1 MEFLPHDYQRY
12 AIDFIEQHPISALFL
27 DMGLGKTIIT
37 LTALVDLLFDSF
49 EAHRILVIAPLRV
62 AHSTWP
68 AEIGKWDHLQELQYS
83 VIRGT
88 PKQRLEAM
96 RKQADIY
103 IINREMVPWLCQQ
116 RFDFDTVVIDELSSF
131 KSHKAMRYKALMRK
145 RPFIKRMIGLTGTPS
160 SNGLQDL
167 WAEFRLLD
175 QGVRL
180 GRFIGAFRE
189 AYLQPDRRNGMVIYS
204 YKPQPGA
211 EEAIYRK
218 ISDITISM
226 KAMDHLKMPKLVMI
240 NQEVEMDDA
249 EMTRYKQL
257 KKTLV
262 LEIGQT
268 EITAINAASLSGKLC
283 QMASG
288 AIYTEEKSWIG
299 IHDRK
304 LDALEDLIESAGGS
318 PVLIA
323 YWFKHDLERIK
334 QRFAVREIRT
344 EADIR
349 DWNEGKIT
357 VAAIHPAAAGHG
369 LNLQDGGSML
379 VWFSL
384 TWSLEL
390 YQQTNCRLYRQG
402 QKETVRIFHLVCKGT
417 IDEDILAALEKK
429 DASQSRLI
437 EAVKADLR
445 R

>member
-1 MEFLPHDYQRY
+1 
-12 AIDFIEQHPISALFL
+12 
-27 DMGLGKTIIT
+27 
-37 LTALVDLLFDSF
+37 
-49 EAHRILVIAPLRV
+49 
-62 AHSTWP
+62 
-68 AEIGKWDHLQELQYS
+68 
-83 VIRGT
+83 
-88 PKQRLEAM
+88 
-96 RKQADIY
+96 
-103 IINREMVPWLCQQ
+103 
-116 RFDFDTVVIDELSSF
+116 
-131 KSHKAMRYKALMRK
+131 
-145 RPFIKRMIGLTGTPS
+145 
-160 SNGLQDL
+160 
-167 WAEFRLLD
+167 
-175 QGVRL
+175 
-180 GRFIGAFRE
+180 
-189 AYLQPDRRNGMVIYS
+189 
-204 YKPQPGA
+204 
-211 EEAIYRK
+211 
-218 ISDITISM
+218 
-226 KAMDHLKMPKLVMI
+226 MI
-240 NQEVEMDDA
+240 NQEVEIDEA
-249 EMTRYKQL
+249 EKTRYKQL

-390 YQQTNCRLYRQG
+390 YQQTNGRLYRQG

-417 IDEDILAALEKK
+417 IDEEILAALQMK
-429 DASQSRLI
+429 DASQNRLI